1 MGYTNVYFEGN
12 FNALC
17 LLLKEYKILESYSFD
32 IEDNKILVW
41 NKGEEGQYPPVII
54 GITKHS
60 IQILSFCG
68 KVRDA
73 ISEPFFS
80 FDKLAQLI
88 FIHNNENILDS
99 REFGNFFHF
108 AFPQEVLKYGFRD
121 PHNIPEKVLNK
132 PIYCVGKYLVE
143 YGVSEKTVA
152 KFIEFA
158 LDYFVGKE
166 NPYKN
171 MFKDIDSTSDFLYEF
186 INN

>member
-1 MGYTNVYFEGN
+1 MAHTDVYFEGN

-32 IEDNKILVW
+32 IEDNQILVW
-41 NKGEEGQYPPVII
+41 NKGEERQYPPVII

-60 IQILSFCG
+60 IEIVSFCG

-99 REFGNFFHF
+99 REFGSFFHF
-108 AFPQEVLKYGFRD
+108 AFPE
-121 PHNIPEKVLNK
+121 
-132 PIYCVGKYLVE
+132 
-143 YGVSEKTVA
+143 
-152 KFIEFA
+152 
-158 LDYFVGKE
+158 
-166 NPYKN
+166 
-171 MFKDIDSTSDFLYEF
+171 
-186 INN
+186 